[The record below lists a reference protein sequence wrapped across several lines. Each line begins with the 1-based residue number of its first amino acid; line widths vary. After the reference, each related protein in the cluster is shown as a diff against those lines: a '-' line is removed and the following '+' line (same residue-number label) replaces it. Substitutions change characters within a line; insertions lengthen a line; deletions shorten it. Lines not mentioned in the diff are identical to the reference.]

1 MKKIIAFLIRF
12 IPRKYLQYVAGPGLK
27 VLAFMNRG
35 NDVTCP
41 ICEHSYKKFLPY
53 GRLSPRENALCPNCL
68 SLERHR
74 LIWLYLKQSTDF
86 FKHKSHVLHIAPE
99 ACFIKRFE
107 RIHEDAYITGD
118 LDSPLAK
125 VKMDIHEMPFEE
137 NTFDVVICNHVLEH
151 VHDDIKAISEIVRVL
166 KPGGWSILQVPF
178 YAPVPDETF
187 ADISITDPRERE
199 RLFGQSDHVRKF
211 GMDYGQ
217 RIEREGLS
225 VTEHTFAFDLTD
237 EQVTKFSII
246 REKIF
251 IGTKPGHA

>member
-1 MKKIIAFLIRF
+1 
-12 IPRKYLQYVAGPGLK
+12 
-27 VLAFMNRG
+27 
-35 NDVTCP
+35 
-41 ICEHSYKKFLPY
+41 
-53 GRLSPRENALCPNCL
+53 
-68 SLERHR
+68 
-74 LIWLYLKQSTDF
+74 
-86 FKHKSHVLHIAPE
+86 
-99 ACFIKRFE
+99 
-107 RIHEDAYITGD
+107 
-118 LDSPLAK
+118 
-125 VKMDIHEMPFEE
+125 MDIHEMPFEE

-151 VHDDIKAISEIVRVL
+151 VRDDIKAISEIVRVL

-178 YAPVPDETF
+178 YAPVPDKTF

-225 VTEHTFAFDLTD
+225 VTEHTFAFDLTH